1 MNIKELHP
9 DRSPEEAFGARVRQ
23 ARRAKGWKQEQLAR
37 ELGYSSTHISGVETG
52 RKFPT
57 LRFARNADR
66 VFGTGQSTDSFE
78 RQQREIRNGSLLEG
92 FAEYVELEARAEVI
106 RLFEIG
112 IIPGLLQTTEYA
124 QVIAENDVSRGAINE
139 DQAQERIRL
148 IADRQAA
155 VARELPPL
163 ISAMLD
169 ESCIRRP
176 IGGPSVM
183 REQFEYLE
191 EFAKL
196 PNTAFQ
202 IAPYEMGVGRT
213 FDHQITILTMAD
225 RSLVSYAESTHRG
238 NFDRDSA
245 FAAPFLRAYH
255 QMQAEAASQATS
267 VAMIEQLR
275 KGIP

>member
-9 DRSPEEAFGARVRQ
+9 DRSPEEAFGARVRL

-37 ELGYSSTHISGVETG
+37 ELGYSSTHVSGVETG

-66 VFGTGQSTDSFE
+66 VFGTMQSTDSFE

-92 FAEYVELEARAEVI
+92 FAEYVELEARAEEI

-112 IIPGLLQTTEYA
+112 IIPGLLQTAEYA
-124 QVIAENDVSRGAINE
+124 TVIAENDVDRGAITE
-139 DQAQERIRL
+139 DQAQERIRI

-155 VARELPPL
+155 IARELPPL

-176 IGGPSVM
+176 IGGPGVM
-183 REQFEYLE
+183 RNQFEYLI

-202 IAPYEMGVGRT
+202 IAPYEMGVRRG
-213 FDHQITILTMAD
+213 FDRQVTILTMPD
-225 RSLVSYAESTHRG
+225 RSVTSYAESAQRG
-238 NFDRDSA
+238 YLERESTFVLPAVRT
-245 FAAPFLRAYH
+245 YH
-255 QMQAEAASQATS
+255 QVQAEASSQVAS
-267 VAMIEQLR
+267 VALVNKVR
-275 KGIP
+275 KGMP

>member
-9 DRSPEEAFGARVRQ
+9 DRSPEEAFGARVRS
-23 ARRAKGWKQEQLAR
+23 ARKAKGWKQEQLAR

-92 FAEYVELEARAEVI
+92 FAEYVELEARAEEI

-112 IIPGLLQTTEYA
+112 IVPGLLQTTEYA
-124 QVIAENDVSRGAINE
+124 TVIAENDVARGAITE
-139 DQAQERIRL
+139 DQAQERIRI

-155 VARELPPL
+155 IARELPPL

-176 IGGPSVM
+176 IGGPGVM
-183 REQFEYLE
+183 RDQFEYLV

-202 IAPYEMGVGRT
+202 IAPYEMGVRRG
-213 FDHQITILTMAD
+213 FDLPIYVLTMGD
-225 RSLVSYAESTHRG
+225 RSVLSYAESAHRG
-238 NFDRDSA
+238 YLERESTFVLPAMRT
-245 FAAPFLRAYH
+245 YH
-255 QMQAEAASQATS
+255 QVQAEAASQVAS
-267 VAMIEQLR
+267 VAMVRQVR
-275 KGIP
+275 KGMP